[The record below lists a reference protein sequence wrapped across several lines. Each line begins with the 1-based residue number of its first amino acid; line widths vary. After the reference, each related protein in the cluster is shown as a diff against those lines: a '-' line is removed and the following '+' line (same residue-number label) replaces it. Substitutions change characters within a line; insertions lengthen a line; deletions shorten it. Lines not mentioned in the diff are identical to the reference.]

1 MKNPDEIPEWLV
13 KGITYLL
20 LKVSETI
27 NPKNYRPVTCFSA
40 TYKLLTS
47 IITDRTYSFLERK
60 KLLPCEQKECR
71 KGTYGCKDQLLINRM
86 IIENCHKKK
95 RSLSTA

>member
-1 MKNPDEIPEWLV
+1 MKNPDELPEWLV

-20 LKVSETI
+20 LKVSETN
-27 NPKNYRPVTCFSA
+27 NPKNYRPITCFSA

-47 IITDRTYSFLERK
+47 IITDRTYSFLEQK
-60 KLLPCEQKECR
+60 KLLPCEQKGCQ